1 MKRDNSQGGA
11 NMGPHS
17 SDGYTSRTMSM
28 ARSGAHTPNSTPT
41 GALQKGPATQLSK
54 TGGGANT
61 PNSSPS
67 MGPLQKTNKNF
78 GEPLVTGYEP
88 TMAVE
93 NMGGIPSRDPNLGGP
108 SQTQKSAPTGQPV
121 KTHSNMNAKITY

>member
-1 MKRDNSQGGA
+1 MKIDNSQGGA
-11 NMGPHS
+11 NMGPHK
-17 SDGYTSRTMSM
+17 SDSYTSKTMSM
-28 ARSGAHTPNSTPT
+28 ARTGAPTPNMST
-41 GALQKGPATQLSK
+41 GVQKTVAPRQLSK

-67 MGPLQKTNKNF
+67 VGPLQKSSRNY
-78 GEPLVTGYEP
+78 GEPLVTGYGP

-93 NMGGIPSRDPNLGGP
+93 NMGGIPARDPNLGGP
-108 SQTQKSAPTGQPV
+108 SQTQKSAATGQPV